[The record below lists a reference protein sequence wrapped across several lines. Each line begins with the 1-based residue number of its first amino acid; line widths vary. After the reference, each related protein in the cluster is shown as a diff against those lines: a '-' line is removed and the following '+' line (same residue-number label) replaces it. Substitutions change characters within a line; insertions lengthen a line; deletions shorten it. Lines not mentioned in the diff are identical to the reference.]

1 MSAEKLRFVLTDR
14 WDLRL
19 KKKWMVAEFR
29 ALTCRPLSNL
39 SYSLRLSTF
48 LRQQQQL
55 VGVLERQLA
64 WKLRRNRIWPRFHSQ
79 TYLCGQ
85 DGLFLQFLFS
95 SHLSWSRRLS
105 FLQSLVQL
113 CPDLAQHFSQ
123 TSCLWFGFPGY
134 SGFYCIQILVERL
147 KGGNLWFVLCNLSL
161 GCAEFTFS
169 CLLELFTCLGKV
181 KKGSSYSKFRL
192 TSHTCKTKEKTDL
205 GYSWKYV

>member
-1 MSAEKLRFVLTDR
+1 MLL
-14 WDLRL
+14 LL
-19 KKKWMVAEFR
+19 
-29 ALTCRPLSNL
+29 LNQ
-39 SYSLRLSTF
+39 SYSLRLSTS

-55 VGVLERQLA
+55 VRVLERQLT
-64 WKLRRNRIWPRFHSQ
+64 WKLRRNRIWPRSHSQ

-169 CLLELFTCLGKV
+169 CLLELLTCLGKV
-181 KKGSSYSKFRL
+181 KKAVPIQNFG
-192 TSHTCKTKEKTDL
+192 
-205 GYSWKYV
+205 